1 MTGRPLIVG
10 AGPTGLAAAL
20 FLAERGIAARVVD
33 ASATPTTT
41 SKALGVN
48 PRTLDILSGTGV
60 ETAIMAEGLAMDVLA
75 VHQDGRLLGEI
86 HIDYPGMDAR
96 YPMTILPQ
104 ARTEALL
111 AEALVK
117 RGGVVERGVGL
128 EGFVQHED
136 GVIAV
141 LRHAD
146 GRKESVEAPIMLGAD
161 GAHSVVRHGLGLDF
175 PGSAFPEDWQL
186 MDVELTGVPPRTGWI
201 DFNEEGPFVV
211 LPFDATTFRLIG
223 FGPPLLERLPK
234 GWGVGKVLWQSGFHV
249 SHRIVPTM
257 AVGRV
262 ALAGDAAHIHSPIG
276 ARGMNLGIEDAY
288 VFAACAGR
296 FLAGEAGALD
306 AYGQNR
312 REVDAA
318 VVKRVERL
326 TNAVRSTSK
335 LGSTLRA
342 LAIPVLSRIK
352 PVQRMVARQGL
363 GLDHPLV
370 IP

>member
-10 AGPTGLAAAL
+10 AGPTGLAAGL
-20 FLAERGIAARVVD
+20 FLAERGVAARIVD
-33 ASATPTTT
+33 ASPTLTTT

-60 ETAIMAEGLAMDVLA
+60 EAAIMAEGLAMDVLSI
-75 VHQDGRLLGEI
+75 HQDGRLLGKIE
-86 HIDYPGMDAR
+86 IDYAGMDAR

-117 RGGVVERGVGL
+117 RGGAIERGVAL
-128 EGFVQHED
+128 ESFVQGEA
-136 GVIAV
+136 AV
-141 LRHAD
+141 TAILRHAD
-146 GRKESVEAPIMLGAD
+146 GRSEEVSAPILLGAD

-201 DFNEEGPFVV
+201 DFSADGPFVV

-223 FGPPLLERLPK
+223 FGPPLLERLPA
-234 GWGVGKVLWQSGFHV
+234 GWEVGRVLWQSGFHV
-249 SHRIVPTM
+249 SHRIVPAM

-288 VFAACAGR
+288 VFAACAAR
-296 FLAGEAGALD
+296 FLAGEAGALE
-306 AYGQNR
+306 AYGTSR
-312 REVDAA
+312 RDVDAA
-318 VVKRVERL
+318 VVRRVERL
-326 TNAVRSTSK
+326 TNAVRAT
-335 LGSTLRA
+335 GGAGAMLRA

-370 IP
+370 TP

>member
-1 MTGRPLIVG
+1 MTGRPLIIG

-20 FLAERGIAARVVD
+20 FLTERGVASRIVD
-33 ASATPTTT
+33 ADPAPTTT

-60 ETAIMAEGLAMDVLA
+60 ETAIMAEGLAMEILA
-75 VHQDGRLLGEI
+75 IHQNGRLLGQIE
-86 HIDYPGMDAR
+86 IDYPGMNAR

-111 AEALVK
+111 AEAVTR
-117 RGGVVERGVGL
+117 RGGVIERGVEL
-128 EGFVQHED
+128 EGFTQGD
-136 GVIAV
+136 AAITAI

-146 GRKESVEAPIMLGAD
+146 GQSEEASAPILLGAD
-161 GAHSVVRHGLGLDF
+161 GAHSAVRKGLGLDF

-201 DFNEEGPFVV
+201 DFTAEGPFVV

-223 FGPPLLERLPK
+223 FGSPLLEPLPK
-234 GWGVGKVLWQSGFHV
+234 GWEPGKVLWQSGFHV
-249 SHRIVPTM
+249 SHRVASAM

-262 ALAGDAAHIHSPIG
+262 ALAGDAGHIHSPIG

-288 VFAACAGR
+288 VFANCAAR
-296 FLAGEAGALD
+296 FLGGEAGALE
-306 AYGQNR
+306 AYGKSR

-326 TNAVRSTSK
+326 TNAVRGT
-335 LGSTLRA
+335 GGAGPVLRA
-342 LAIPVLSRIK
+342 LAIPMLSRIR
-352 PVQRMVARQGL
+352 PLQRMVARQGL